1 MNRRQMICTLGV
13 LGMVCAPLP
22 LPAQSPRRIGVL
34 HRPDGCFIPRRSCAD
49 DFIGAMKELGY
60 VEGRHYIYDF
70 REWRSPAEIEDLVRD
85 LVRQNVAVIIAA
97 APPSIMGA
105 KNVTTTVPIVFAYS
119 AEPVAIG
126 LARSLARPGGNLT
139 GLTWDHG
146 FEFTAKATELL
157 KEALPN
163 TRTVAA
169 LWDATDSVHPI
180 YAKYYEKA
188 ALQMG
193 MKFSSLG
200 VRTADDFEPAFA
212 RSRQQKADALIVLP
226 SAQLTLPHRD
236 AIMALV
242 ARQMLP
248 TLGANALSLFP
259 RALLH
264 YGPNHANTPRRLASY
279 VDRIVKGAKPGELP

>member
-1 MNRRQMICTLGV
+1 
-13 LGMVCAPLP
+13 
-22 LPAQSPRRIGVL
+22 
-34 HRPDGCFIPRRSCAD
+34 
-49 DFIGAMKELGY
+49 MKELGY

-70 REWRSPAEIEDLVRD
+70 KEWQSLAQIEDLVRD
-85 LVRQNVAVIIAA
+85 LVRQNVALIIAA

-146 FEFTAKATELL
+146 FEFTVKAMELL
-157 KEALPN
+157 KETLP
-163 TRTVAA
+163 TIRRVAA
-169 LWDATDSVHPI
+169 LWDGTDSVHPI

-193 MKFSSLG
+193 VNFISLE

-226 SAQLTLPHRD
+226 SAQLTLPRRD
-236 AIMALV
+236 EVMAL
-242 ARQMLP
+242 ASREKLP
-248 TLGANALSLFP
+248 TLGANVVSLFP
-259 RALLH
+259 NAMLH

-279 VDRIVKGAKPGELP
+279 VDRIIKGGNPGELPIEQPDKYDLVVDLKVAKELGIKVPGSILVRADRVIK